1 MDYRVADLPGVITA
15 ANNVGNE
22 ARSTFGQLT
31 PSQLNWKPSPE
42 RWSVAQCFDHL
53 LSSNRDYFPVID
65 KVLAGYKP
73 TFWQSMPVLPGLM
86 GKLLIKSLDPAST
99 RKIKAP
105 KRFQPAQSDISGSVI
120 NDFVEQQQQIIAKMK
135 ATEHLD
141 LEKIVITSP
150 VAGAVIYSLM
160 DAYRV
165 IVVHEQRHF
174 QQAKRVTEEAGFPK

>member
-1 MDYRVADLPGVITA
+1 MDFRTVITA
-15 ANNVGNE
+15 ANNVANE
-22 ARSTFGQLT
+22 ARSTFGHLT

-53 LSSNRDYFPVID
+53 LTSNNGYLPIID
-65 KVLAGYKP
+65 NVLAGHKP
-73 TFWQSMPVLPGLM
+73 TLWQSMPVLPGLM

-105 KRFQPAQSDISGSVI
+105 KRFEPAQSDISGSVI
-120 NDFVEQQQQIIAKMK
+120 NDFADQQQQIVAKMK

-150 VAGAVIYSLM
+150 VAGVVIYSLM
-160 DAYRV
+160 DAYRI

-174 QQAKRVTEEAGFPK
+174 QQAKRVTEETGFPSV